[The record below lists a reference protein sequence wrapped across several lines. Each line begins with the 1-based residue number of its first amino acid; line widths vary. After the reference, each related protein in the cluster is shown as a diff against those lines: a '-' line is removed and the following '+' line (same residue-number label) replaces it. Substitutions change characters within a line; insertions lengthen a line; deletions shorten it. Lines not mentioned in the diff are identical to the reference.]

1 MIRLTV
7 IGDEA
12 FDVYNA
18 FSWESDEEKVKI
30 DEVPE
35 YLEKL
40 CEPPKNTIYGRY
52 LFLSSSQEKGLWIDE

>member
-1 MIRLTV
+1 V

-18 FSWESDEEKVKI
+18 FSWQSDEEKVKI
-30 DEVPE
+30 DKVPG

-40 CEPPKNTIYGRY
+40 CEPRKNTIYERY
-52 LFLSSSQEKGLWIDE
+52 VFFFSSQEKGLSIDE